1 MTAAERS
8 IEDDRAALL
17 KAAVANA
24 AFDGFV
30 PRAIDEAA
38 KSLGLSEE
46 RARLAFPEGPKDVLR
61 AWSGKLD
68 AEAGAKLAAEDLSAL
83 KIREKIARAVRVRI
97 EAMSADRI
105 AARRAAA
112 FLAIPVYAPL
122 GLELSLRTADMIW
135 RAIGDGSTDFNYYT
149 KRLTLTGV
157 MTATLLFWFSDDS
170 EDAAETWAFLDRR
183 IENVMSLE
191 KAKGGLKD
199 VVSRL
204 PDPFGLLAVLRYPS
218 RGA

>member
-61 AWSGKLD
+61 AWSEKLD

-83 KIREKIARAVRVRI
+83 KIREKIARAV
-97 EAMSADRI
+97 
-105 AARRAAA
+105 RRAAA

-135 RAIGDGSTDFNYYT
+135 RAIGDESTDFNYYT